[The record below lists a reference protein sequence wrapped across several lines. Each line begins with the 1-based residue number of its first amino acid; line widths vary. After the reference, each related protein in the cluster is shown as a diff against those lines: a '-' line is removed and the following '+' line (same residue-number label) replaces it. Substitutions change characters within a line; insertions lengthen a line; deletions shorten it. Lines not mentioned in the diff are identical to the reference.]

1 MVPVSLIVLTL
12 ISRLGPVRYLI
23 VSPSQ
28 RIEVGTYICIFLL
41 YIRFTYRSITPLFRV
56 ESLLEHIDTGMGDE
70 GESIVKFSYIL
81 ECFSRTRVGKS
92 EDEVDIYRQCRVQS
106 ESA

>member
-23 VSPSQ
+23 VSPSEG
-28 RIEVGTYICIFLL
+28 IEVGTYICVFLL
-41 YIRFTYRSITPLFRV
+41 YIRFTYRSTIPLFRI
-56 ESLLEHIDTGMGDE
+56 ESLLEHIDTGMRDE

-81 ECFSRTRVGKS
+81 ECFSYLRVGKP
-92 EDEVDIYRQCRVQS
+92 EDEVDVYRQCRVHR
-106 ESA
+106 